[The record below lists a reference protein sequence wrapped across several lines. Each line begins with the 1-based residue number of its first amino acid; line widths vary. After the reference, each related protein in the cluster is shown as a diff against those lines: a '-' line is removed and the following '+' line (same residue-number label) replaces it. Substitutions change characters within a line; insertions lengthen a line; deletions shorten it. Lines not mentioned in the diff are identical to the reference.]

1 MYSAIAAKKGGP
13 VSIPTLPL
21 GVVSCRS
28 CGVGLERIINRN
40 MRIEHIPGSKV
51 PLAKITDI
59 AGQAEVFLRSP
70 FWKMTVP
77 SSPRNAPSAEELK
90 KLSRQ
95 RESDPGHENEERTTF
110 GRRKKI

>member
-13 VSIPTLPL
+13 VRMPTLPL
-21 GVVSCRS
+21 GAVSRRS
-28 CGVGLERIINRN
+28 CGLDLGSMTNRKI
-40 MRIEHIPGSKV
+40 RIENIPGSKV

-59 AGQAEVFLRSP
+59 AGQADVFLRSP
-70 FWKMTVP
+70 FWKITVP

-95 RESDPGHENEERTTF
+95 RESDPGHENEDRTNA
-110 GRRKKI
+110 GRRKEI